1 MKSPNGRGH
10 SGSIVAGIHCRFDGF
25 GAGHRGIRQA
35 RAGRPVLGRTAAHA
49 DVVIVT
55 ADHFRAAAARHVMCR
70 KSLPHLLEHAFR
82 FGHEGVDVA
91 EEEFVV
97 GFASSV
103 VIVVVAVRAV
113 DGGVV

>member
-1 MKSPNGRGH
+1 MKSSNGRRHG
-10 SGSIVAGIHCRFDGF
+10 GSIVAGIHCRFDGL

-35 RAGRPVLGRTAAHA
+35 RAGRPSVGRTAAHA
-49 DVVIVT
+49 DVVA
-55 ADHFRAAAARHVMCR
+55 ADHFRAAAAARHVMCR
-70 KSLPHLLEHAFR
+70 KSLPHLLEHVLR
-82 FGHEGVDVA
+82 LGHEGVDVA

-97 GFASSV
+97 GFASSI